1 MLIHLC
7 RGIFNAQA
15 SKLYLPA
22 STQNWL
28 MRYPDLMSKRI
39 YSYLKKVFFI
49 TSTFFYCQSIFGQ
62 PVIQSILPSAA
73 PIGST
78 VTIMG
83 NNFNPVAASNIV
95 YFGPVRGVVTAANA
109 NSLSV
114 IVPVGATH
122 QLVTV
127 SANGMT
133 AYSPHL
139 FNVISGSS
147 LTPTS
152 FSVRKEFAVGNSPFF
167 LLLCDL
173 DADNRSE
180 LLVTNFNSNNFSVL
194 KNTSTPGI
202 VSFDPAI
209 NFSTGVEPDALSA
222 ADLNA
227 DGKQDIVATSI
238 SGHMFSVFI
247 NTSGSGTISFAP
259 RIDFPT
265 GASSWPR
272 GIAICDMDSD
282 GKPDI
287 VLPDNNKI
295 YDLANNFWGTLSIF
309 RNTTV
314 GGIVS
319 FASPVSYKTNEYPK
333 TVSVSDLD
341 GDMKLD
347 IVVANH
353 IGGDISVFKNNSTPG
368 NINFSSQTTLPIGG
382 KVELVELGDFDGDG
396 KDDLAVS
403 TFYGG
408 SKFCIF
414 RNTSNVG
421 VISFGPRQEIDVYPI
436 GISIG
441 DVDGNGK
448 PDLST
453 ANYGTGKATV
463 YVNNSSVGNISFSQ
477 KFDYDSDIYPGDILE
492 GDIDGDG
499 YPDLSLSNLTLSK
512 VSILRM
518 AATVPT
524 IDLGKDT
531 TFCDGD
537 SLLLNANTPNG
548 QYLWSTGVTANSINV
563 KQSGTYWV
571 RVTTPGFVLSDTIKI
586 IVKPNPIFDLG
597 KDSMLCEGRAII
609 LDAFNAGA
617 TYTWNNGSASSSIIP
632 NQTGVYNVA
641 VNLNGCI
648 KKDTV
653 LLTFK
658 RGPRFSFGNDTIVC
672 NDQSFKLDPKVSGV
686 TYLWQDGST
695 ASTYTVKQEGTYKL
709 TITDLCGS
717 YSDEIVVRKLQA
729 CLLLMPNAF
738 TPNNDGTNDLFR
750 IPPGVPLFLDDF
762 SIYDRWGNKI
772 FTTNDIK
779 KGWDGTYKGTK
790 LSTGVFVYTV
800 SGKLNNEDKFLKGTV
815 LLIR

>member
-1 MLIHLC
+1 
-7 RGIFNAQA
+7 
-15 SKLYLPA
+15 
-22 STQNWL
+22 
-28 MRYPDLMSKRI
+28 MSKMT
-39 YSYLKKVFFI
+39 YCYLKKNLFI
-49 TSTFFYCQSIFGQ
+49 LCAFFYCQSIFGQ
-62 PVIQSILPSAA
+62 PVIQSISPYAA
-73 PIGST
+73 TIGST
-78 VTIMG
+78 VTIIG
-83 NNFNPVAASNIV
+83 SNFNPVAASNIV
-95 YFGPVRGVVTAANA
+95 YFGPVRAVVTAANA

-114 IVPVGATH
+114 VVPVGATH

-127 SANGMT
+127 SANGLT
-133 AYSPHL
+133 AYSPHP

-147 LTPTS
+147 LTSSS
-152 FSVRKEFAVGNSPFF
+152 FSVRTEYAVGNSPFF

-173 DADNRSE
+173 DVDSRSE

-194 KNTSTPGI
+194 KNTSTPGN
-202 VSFDPAI
+202 VSFSPAI

-222 ADLNA
+222 ADMNG
-227 DGKQDIVATSI
+227 DGKPDIIATSI

-247 NTSGSGTISFAP
+247 NASGPGNISFAP

-265 GASSWPR
+265 GTSSWPR
-272 GIAICDMDSD
+272 GIAICDMDGD

-295 YDLANNFWGTLSIF
+295 YDLSNNSWGTVSIF
-309 RNTTV
+309 RNTTI

-319 FASPVSYKTNEYPK
+319 FASPVSYKTSEYPRN
-333 TVSVSDLD
+333 VSVSDLD

-347 IVVANH
+347 IVVSNH
-353 IGGDISVFKNNSTPG
+353 IGGDISVFKNSSTPG
-368 NINFSSQTTLPIGG
+368 SINFISQATLPIGG
-382 KVELVELGDFDGDG
+382 RIELVELGDFDGDG

-414 RNTSNVG
+414 RNASNVG

-463 YVNNSSVGNISFSQ
+463 YINNSSVGNISFSQ

-531 TFCDGD
+531 TFCEGD
-537 SLLLNANTPNG
+537 SLLLNANTANA
-548 QYLWSTGVTANSINV
+548 QYLWSTGSIANSINV

-571 RVTTPGFVLSDTIKI
+571 RVTTPGFILNDTIKI
-586 IVKPNPIFDLG
+586 IVKPNPIVDLG
-597 KDSMLCEGRAII
+597 KDSMLCEGRTYI

-617 TYTWNNGSASSSIIP
+617 IYTWNNGSASSSITP
-632 NQTGVYNVA
+632 NQTGVYNVK
-641 VNLNGCI
+641 VDLNGCI

-653 LLTFK
+653 ILTFK
-658 RGPRFSFGNDTIVC
+658 RVPRFSLGNDTSVC
-672 NDQSFKLDPKVSGV
+672 NDQPIILDPKISGV
-686 TYLWQDGST
+686 SYLWQDGST
-695 ASTYTVKQEGTYKL
+695 ASTYTARQEGTYKL
-709 TITDLCGS
+709 TVTDLCGS
-717 YSDEIVVRKLQA
+717 YSDEIVIRKLQA

-738 TPNNDGTNDLFR
+738 TPNNDGKNDLFR
-750 IPPGVPLFLDDF
+750 IPPGIPLILDNF

-772 FTTNDIK
+772 FTTNDLR

>member
-1 MLIHLC
+1 M
-7 RGIFNAQA
+7 
-15 SKLYLPA
+15 
-22 STQNWL
+22 
-28 MRYPDLMSKRI
+28 
-39 YSYLKKVFFI
+39 KKVLFI
-49 TSTFFYCQSIFGQ
+49 TCAFFYCQSIFGQ

-83 NNFNPVAASNIV
+83 SNFNPVAASNIV
-95 YFGPVRGVVTAANA
+95 YFGPVRAVVTTANA

-114 IVPVGATH
+114 VVPVGATH

-127 SANGMT
+127 SVNGST
-133 AYSPHL
+133 AYSPHP

-173 DADNRSE
+173 DADRRSE
-180 LLVTNFNSNNFSVL
+180 LLVTNFNSSNFSVL

-247 NTSGSGTISFAP
+247 NTSGPGNISFAP
-259 RIDFPT
+259 RIDFST

-272 GIAICDMDSD
+272 GIAICDMDGD

-353 IGGDISVFKNNSTPG
+353 VGGDISVFKNNSTPG
-368 NINFSSQTTLPIGG
+368 NINFSSQATLPIGG
-382 KVELVELGDFDGDG
+382 RVELLELGDFDGDG

-448 PDLST
+448 PDLSM

-531 TFCDGD
+531 TFCEGD
-537 SLLLNANTPNG
+537 SLLLNANTANG
-548 QYLWSTGVTANSINV
+548 QYLWSTGSIANSIIV

-586 IVKPNPIFDLG
+586 IVKPNPIVDLG
-597 KDSMLCEGRAII
+597 KDSILCEGRTII

-617 TYTWNNGSASSSIIP
+617 TYTWNNGSASSSITP
-632 NQTGVYNVA
+632 NQSGVYNVK
-641 VNLNGCI
+641 VDLNGCI

-653 LLTFK
+653 IVTFK
-658 RGPRFSFGNDTIVC
+658 RVPRFSLGNDTSVC
-672 NDQSFKLDPKVSGV
+672 NDQPIILDPKISGV

-695 ASTYTVKQEGTYKL
+695 SSTYSVTQGGTYKL
-709 TITDLCGS
+709 TITDQCGS
-717 YSDEIVVRKLQA
+717 YSDEIVIRKLQA
-729 CLLLMPNAF
+729 CLLIMPNAF
-738 TPNNDGTNDLFR
+738 TPNNDGANDLFR
-750 IPPGVPLFLDDF
+750 IPPGVPLILDDF